1 MCTMKRLMAVALY
14 GVMGCVAMAQ
24 AIPDKIY
31 VNRYSS
37 EKRVEVV
44 GGAYVDSMRIK
55 LGNVKLYDSLY
66 FHMTDGTARGFR
78 VRGIDSITIDEPH
91 DLLLKELDYFNKIS
105 NNFKTMQRQWN

>member
-1 MCTMKRLMAVALY
+1 MKRLMAVALY

-55 LGNVKLYDSLY
+55 LGNVKLYESVGLSIEENIQAFLDGKLSVVTDIHPG
-66 FHMTDGTARGFR
+66 FHGHG
-78 VRGIDSITIDEPH
+78 GH
-91 DLLLKELDYFNKIS
+91 
-105 NNFKTMQRQWN
+105 